1 MSDTYS
7 IIQYFLS
14 SQFAL
19 AFIISITLIPLL
31 KKPTIKLGLIDH
43 PGGRK
48 QHKEPAPLSGG
59 SAIFL
64 TSAIS
69 LYFWGIPACRI

>member
-1 MSDTYS
+1 MSDTSS

-14 SQFAL
+14 SQFLL
-19 AFIISITLIPLL
+19 AFIIVIALIPLL
-31 KKPTIKLGLIDH
+31 KRPTIKLGLIDH

-59 SAIFL
+59 PAIFL

-69 LYFWGIPACRI
+69 LYSLGYSRRI